1 MPLISYIKT
10 TWLNKIPGVQTGT
23 KVNATNMNKIE
34 QGIYD
39 VTETAINLE
48 KKSVGSVVYAYK
60 NLGGAL

>member
-10 TWLNKIPGVQTGT
+10 TWLNKIPGVQAGT

-39 VTETAINLE
+39 VTEATKTLE
-48 KKSVGSVVYAYK
+48 TQSTGSTIYSYK
-60 NLGGAL
+60 NIGGAL